1 MVSKEPLLQDR
12 PEFLTHLGA
21 ERPVL
26 GKCPKALFDQL
37 RGHIGQHLDDCPQV
51 APGRVGTLDS
61 LQLAE
66 QEVGTGLGVDP
77 FQCLNDLDA
86 FLPIVLAVDQ
96 KAQEEDPLP
105 LSAPDGS

>member
-1 MVSKEPLLQDR
+1 MVSKEPFLQDR
-12 PEFLTHLGA
+12 PELLTHLGA

-26 GKCPKALFDQL
+26 GKCLKAVFDQF
-37 RGHIGQHLDDCPQV
+37 RGHIGQHLDYCPQV